1 MDAEPTDADP
11 TDADP
16 TSADKSASSWIHGD
30 KFISE
35 ASPTLIA
42 DVALVRLGHGV
53 TRHPQGQHRGRLT
66 IAIQH
71 AELHGHQDVMLSQV
85 KEYIQYFKLSVPAP
99 LAAGDD
105 LAAVNDFE
113 NMYAAE
119 PH

>member
-1 MDAEPTDADP
+1 MAAEP

-16 TSADKSASSWIHGD
+16 TSADKSASSWTHGD
-30 KFISE
+30 KFNFE
-35 ASPTLIA
+35 ATPTLVPDI
-42 DVALVRLGHGV
+42 ALVRLGRGV

-85 KEYIQYFKLSVPAP
+85 KQYIQWFKLNVPAP

-113 NMYAAE
+113 DMYAAE